1 MAKQYRWRTSFVQI
15 SGGYPGEETGV
26 YPDDQTWHTTD
37 ALSGTAT
44 AIYHYRDSD
53 VAQNANSTKVDVEI
67 RDSWTASIDSRNRLT
82 ITITTT
88 LLSIVRNGWQGTG
101 GGGIMR
107 NIFIRRAATSP
118 LLWSVS
124 DPTTYEH
131 TILGTPV
138 DLGTYTFTLEPGQG
152 GSATGSSIYYR
163 SNLAGHDSTPPP
175 SSAVDEFALG
185 VEFENILP
193 VDYRPGAVL
202 NGSDQWMSHNRDIGK
217 CHILG
222 PNGMFIDCR
231 TTGGGVDKGNP
242 PSILTQNDDWVN
254 DLLIGKDQ

>member
-1 MAKQYRWRTSFVQI
+1 MAKQYRWRTSFVKI

-26 YPDDQTWHTTD
+26 IPDDQSWHTTD

-44 AIYHYRDSD
+44 AVYHYRDSD
-53 VAQNANSTKVDVEI
+53 VAQNANSTNVDVEI
-67 RDSWTASIDSRNRLT
+67 RDTWTASIDSRNRLT
-82 ITITTT
+82 ITVNTT

-107 NIFIRRAATSP
+107 NIFVRRAATSP

-193 VDYRPGAVL
+193 VDYRPGAIRDS
-202 NGSDQWMSHNRDIGK
+202 GGTWWSHNRDGGEV
-217 CHILG
+217 HILTEG
-222 PNGMFIDCR
+222 GTWREER
-231 TTGGGVDKGNP
+231 TVAGGVDSDNP
-242 PSILTQNDDWVN
+242 PSIRTDSKWVN
-254 DLLIGKDQ
+254 QQLIGKDA